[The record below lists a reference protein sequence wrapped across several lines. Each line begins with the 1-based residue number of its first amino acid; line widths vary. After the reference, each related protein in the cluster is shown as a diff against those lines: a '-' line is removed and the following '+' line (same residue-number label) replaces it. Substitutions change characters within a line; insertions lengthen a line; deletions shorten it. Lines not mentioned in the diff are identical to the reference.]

1 MQTESSNSVPMSGS
15 HRRHVGCGGWRRLP
29 EYNYPSQSPWT
40 KVVDESKKPFFR
52 WFVDGK
58 TNVAYKTCCL
68 KSGES
73 DRVG

>member
-1 MQTESSNSVPMSGS
+1 MSA
-15 HRRHVGCGGWRRLP
+15 

-40 KVVDESKKPFFR
+40 KVIDELKKPLFR

-58 TNVAYKTCCL
+58 TNVAYKTCRL